1 MATWKTIFF
10 WCKIPLL
17 PGVVGDVFVC
27 AEISSTLSRKH
38 ILHNNFLTEQTFA
51 QNKVS
56 KVQIVF
62 PLAKEINAM
71 QYILQLLNV
80 LKTLMRYWEMTPVL
94 VAYKVLEL

>member
-1 MATWKTIFF
+1 M
-10 WCKIPLL
+10 
-17 PGVVGDVFVC
+17 C
-27 AEISSTLSRKH
+27 AEISSTLSRKD

-80 LKTLMRYWEMTPVL
+80 LKTLMRY
-94 VAYKVLEL
+94 